1 MMKMDGV
8 AAFVCVAETGSIT
21 AAAQRL
27 GLAKSVV
34 SERLSEL
41 ERALG
46 VTLLQRSTRRSAL
59 TENGRRFLAR
69 ARRILGEAEEAA
81 SELARHSGDLVGPL
95 RISAPVSFGILHLE
109 TPLYSFLQAHPR
121 IDLTLDLDDRF
132 VDAAADGFDAV
143 IRHGPVSDRHLV
155 AHRLAR
161 SSRHLV
167 AAPAYLTAAPPLR
180 AVRDLSAHRAIFYN
194 LRESDWRFEGPGGTE
209 VVRSRSALRLNNG
222 LMMRGAALAGL
233 GVALLPRFLVHQDLR
248 EGTLSVVDL
257 ARAPQSAELFVAHP
271 RDGGTSGKI
280 RALVAHLRASFGDPP
295 YWEEGSVLMPPA
307 EIGRPI
313 A

>member
-1 MMKMDGV
+1 MKLDGIT
-8 AAFVCVAETGSIT
+8 AFVCVAETGSIT
-21 AAAQRL
+21 AAALRL

-34 SERLSEL
+34 SERLADL

-59 TENGRRFLAR
+59 TENGRMFLER
-69 ARRILGEAEEAA
+69 ARRILGEAEEAVA
-81 SELARHSGDLVGPL
+81 ELARHSGELAGPL

-109 TPLYSFLQAHPR
+109 KPLYAFLQAHPR

-143 IRHGPVSDRHLV
+143 IRHGPVSDRHLI

-167 AAPAYLTAAPPLR
+167 AAPSYLETAPPLR
-180 AVRDLSAHRAIFYN
+180 AVTDLSAHKAIFYSR
-194 LRESDWRFEGPGGTE
+194 RESDWRFEGPAGTE

-233 GVALLPRFLVHQDLR
+233 GVALLPRFLIHDDLR
-248 EGTLSVVDL
+248 QGALRIVELDRT
-257 ARAPQSAELFVAHP
+257 PQSAELFVAHP
-271 RDGGTSGKI
+271 RDPGTTGKI
-280 RALVAHLRASFGDPP
+280 RALVAHLRKAFGDPP
-295 YWEEGSVLMPPA
+295 PWEERG
-307 EIGRPI
+307 
-313 A
+313 